1 MPIVSVSLTAGRDET
16 VKAFIARGVVDS
28 VAEFAAVSPDGIH
41 VLFTDLERQAWAIG
55 PRLLSE
61 SPPRPPAVRPMP
73 YQHIALL
80 DVAPEHRESYLDWRR
95 TRLYPHLAVT
105 AGFLTTSVVLPDDE
119 ADQLVVVERWRTE
132 QARQD
137 FLRTRGELLDEA
149 ADLASAVRTLAS
161 GTVADTWGNPA
172 R

>member
-1 MPIVSVSLTAGRDET
+1 MPIVNVSLTAGRDET

-41 VLFTDLERQAWAIG
+41 VLFTDLERQAWAVG

-61 SPPRPPAVRPMP
+61 SEPRPPTVRPMP

-80 DVAPEHRESYLDWRR
+80 EVTPKRRERYLEWRR
-95 TRLYPHLAVT
+95 SRLYPHLAVT
-105 AGFLTTSVVLPDDE
+105 AGFLTTSVLVPENE
-119 ADQLVVVERWRTE
+119 ADGLVIVERWRTQ

-137 FLRTRGELLDEA
+137 FLHIHGELLDEA
-149 ADLASAVRTLAS
+149 ADMVDAARTLAS